1 MTIYLA
7 SVLACA
13 PDSIEVAPEYAVG
26 IELDNG
32 TSVSEELRL
41 EYREAFI
48 EGAEGACPAS
58 VEIAAFNGES
68 IDLGELAFPT
78 LEIGSGARSRPGNDP
93 DSFTDDGQ
101 LKVVS
106 SGEGDLDEVWIG
118 LVTVSSLTDD
128 LVEFALTEGN
138 SCRRVDAEDICEAAS
153 GTLSIAGPRD
163 TIPNDGSRTIGPGE
177 WMEPESEVPYCG
189 SGESST

>member
-41 EYREAFI
+41 EYLEAFT
-48 EGAEGACPAS
+48 EGAEDACLDS

-68 IDLGELAFPT
+68 IDLGEVAFPSFDV
-78 LEIGSGARSRPGNDP
+78 GSSARSRPGEDA
-93 DSFTDDGQ
+93 DSYTDDGQ

-106 SGEGDLDEVWIG
+106 PGGASVDEVWVG

-128 LVEFALTEGN
+128 LIEFTLTEGI
-138 SCRRVDAEDICEAAS
+138 SCRRVDAEDVCEAAS
-153 GTLSIAGPRD
+153 GTLSIAGPRN
-163 TIPNDGSRTIGPGE
+163 TIPNDGSWTIGPGE
-177 WMEPESEVPYCG
+177 WMEPGSEEPYCAT
-189 SGESST
+189 GESST